1 MEETNQLEQKKK
13 AEYRQNLFIFLALVL
28 LTLIEFFVAINLDDP
43 RVLLV
48 IIALVKAGLIVQFFM
63 HIYRL
68 WRPEEHE

>member
-13 AEYRQNLFIFLALVL
+13 AEYRQNVVIFLALVV
-28 LTLIEFFVAINLDDP
+28 LTLVEFIIAINLDDP

-48 IIALVKAGLIVQFFM
+48 LIGLVKAGLIVQFFM

-68 WRPEEHE
+68 WRQEEHE

>member
-1 MEETNQLEQKKK
+1 VEETNQLEQKKK